1 MYQELLKLPPIN
13 PSPQP
18 ANALNKNAR
27 PKKKSQ
33 ETVKKKP
40 KQIIKPE
47 AEPAEELN
55 PISRLMQIQQ
65 AKKDMEPVYLLLEQR
80 GTPRRRE
87 FVMQVRVD
95 GLMMQG
101 TGPNKKLAKRRAAES
116 EWKCGREVESKW

>member
-1 MYQELLKLPPIN
+1 M
-13 PSPQP
+13 
-18 ANALNKNAR
+18 
-27 PKKKSQ
+27 
-33 ETVKKKP
+33 KKKP

-65 AKKDMEPVYLLLEQR
+65 SKKDMEPVYLLLEQR

-95 GLMMQG
+95 NLMMQG
-101 TGPNKKLAKRRAAES
+101 VGPNKKLAKRRAAES
-116 EWKCGREVESKW
+116 E